1 MKLLV
6 VEDENKTADYVRQ
19 GLMEAGFVVDLARTG
34 LDGHHMAMTEAYD
47 LIILDVML
55 PDIDGW
61 RILQAVRAAGN
72 QVPVLFLTARSNV
85 DDRVQGL
92 ELGADDYLVK
102 PFVFAELLAR
112 VRTLLRRGAMPSH
125 HDRIQI
131 MDLELDLARRRTIR
145 GGRRI
150 NLTNKEFAL
159 LELMARRQGEVLP
172 RSLIASQVW
181 DMNFDSDTNVIDVA
195 IRRLRAKI
203 DDDFDPKLIHT
214 VRGMGY
220 MLDVPDDN

>member
-92 ELGADDYLVK
+92 ELGDK
-102 PFVFAELLAR
+102 
-112 VRTLLRRGAMPSH
+112 
-125 HDRIQI
+125 DR
-131 MDLELDLARRRTIR
+131 
-145 GGRRI
+145 
-150 NLTNKEFAL
+150 F
-159 LELMARRQGEVLP
+159 
-172 RSLIASQVW
+172 
-181 DMNFDSDTNVIDVA
+181 
-195 IRRLRAKI
+195 
-203 DDDFDPKLIHT
+203 H
-214 VRGMGY
+214 
-220 MLDVPDDN
+220 

>member
-34 LDGHHMAMTEAYD
+34 LDGHHMAMTETYD

-145 GGRRI
+145 AGRRI

-220 MLDVPDDN
+220 MLDVPDDD

>member
-6 VEDENKTADYVRQ
+6 VEDENKTAEFVRQ

-34 LDGHHMAMTEAYD
+34 LYGHHMAMKEAYD

-102 PFVFAELLAR
+102 PFVFAELLAL
-112 VRTLLRRGAMPSH
+112 VLTLLRRGAMPSH

-203 DDDFDPKLIHT
+203 DDDFAPKLIHT

-220 MLDVPDDN
+220 MLDIPDDD